1 MIVSI
6 SLCLNIDTVEGI
18 VPTEQQIKEDL
29 EYFIDGYFEDN
40 PISHRDDDT
49 TYYVKIEKET
59 KV

>member
-6 SLCLNIDTVEGI
+6 TLDLNIDTVEGI
-18 VPTEQQIKEDL
+18 VPTGQQIKEDL

-40 PISHRDDDT
+40 PIYHNEDGT
-49 TYYVKIEKET
+49 VYCIKIEKET